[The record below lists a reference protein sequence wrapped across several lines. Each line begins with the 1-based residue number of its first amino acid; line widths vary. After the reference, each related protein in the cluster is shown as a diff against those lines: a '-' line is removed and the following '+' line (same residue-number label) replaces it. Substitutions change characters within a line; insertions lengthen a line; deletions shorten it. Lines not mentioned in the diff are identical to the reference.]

1 MSETMSEQ
9 NKNLITQE
17 EEKTFQEILK
27 KKDLE
32 ILLEHKRMYKEH
44 ILSLYDMQKDIEK
57 FQNNIQSK
65 VDELQN
71 VIVTKCKHEWVRCSD
86 GGYDESPDYV
96 CVFCDSYYHY

>member
-1 MSETMSEQ
+1 MSDENS
-9 NKNLITQE
+9 NLITEE
-17 EEKTFQEILK
+17 EEKVYQQILK

-32 ILLEHKRMYKEH
+32 ILLEHKRMYKEQ

-57 FQNNIQSK
+57 FQKHIQRK

-71 VIVTKCKHEWVRCSD
+71 IIVTKCKHEWVRCSD

-96 CVFCDSYYHY
+96 CVICDCYYHY